1 MTLDEKRKAM
11 IDYHL
16 ESLAMMVYIDQNN
29 IEESEK
35 YIYEQA
41 PKVFSKYRD
50 VNFLERALISMEFL
64 TRTEE
69 MFDLADKEEE

>member
-1 MTLDEKRKAM
+1 MTLEEKRKAM

-16 ESLAMMVYIDQNN
+16 ESLAMMVYIDQDN

-50 VNFLERALISMEFL
+50 VNFLERALISMDFL

-69 MFDLADKEEE
+69 MFNSEREEE